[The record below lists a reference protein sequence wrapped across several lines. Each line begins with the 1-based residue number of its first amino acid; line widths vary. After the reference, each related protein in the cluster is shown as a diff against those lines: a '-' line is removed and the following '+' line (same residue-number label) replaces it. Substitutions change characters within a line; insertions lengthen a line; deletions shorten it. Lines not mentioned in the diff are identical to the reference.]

1 MALFKILSILFI
13 ILIISSAIILIRRF
27 FLTSREF
34 QKYLLDTLGSR
45 PNISE
50 TIEYGKSINKEII
63 LFQDFIRKIK
73 SVFLNTFSI
82 GLGLTKTSDSI
93 KSESSKLFEMVDKT
107 NFEITQ
113 VVTAIEEMN
122 ATISEISKNA
132 SHVASSSELTI
143 TVSKKADQ
151 AVKENV
157 ETVSL
162 LSDNIL
168 RWADT
173 NKALSTSTSRIDE
186 IILVIKEIAEQT
198 NLLALN
204 AAIEAARA
212 GEQGR
217 GFAVVA
223 DEVRK
228 LSDRTSK
235 AITEVSEII
244 KGIKQQV
251 DMSLGTM
258 DATLMG
264 AKHSIEKSNSVK
276 DSLREVKEEIQKISN
291 NIQQVAAATEEQS
304 KVSENILSNLGKVL
318 GYARTTRD
326 ISKNLTETSEII
338 AKTANSLFSNLCNIK
353 KDKTDVFME
362 EYLMAIGKEFTLRLE
377 DAIKKSKIDEDSLFD
392 ENYISIETNKYS
404 VRSNTFFD
412 NEILPLLRNWAKKDK
427 RIIYVVVMDRNG
439 YMPTHIMPN
448 RAKIKMTDSVSLN
461 GAKSKELIGQAF
473 RRPIEAGGELVIDIA
488 APVSIRGRHWGCIRI
503 GYLPDG

>member
-1 MALFKILSILFI
+1 MVAIKILSIFFII
-13 ILIISSAIILIRRF
+13 ILISSVILIRRF
-27 FLTSREF
+27 FLTGREF
-34 QKYLLDTLGSR
+34 QKYLLDNLGSR
-45 PNISE
+45 PNISD
-50 TIEYGKSINKEII
+50 TIEHGKSKEIR
-63 LFQDFIRKIK
+63 LFQDFIRKIR

-93 KSESSKLFEMVDKT
+93 KNESSKLFDMADKT
-107 NFEITQ
+107 NIEITQ

-122 ATISEISKNA
+122 ATISEISQNA
-132 SHVASSSELTI
+132 SRVASSSEFTI
-143 TVSKKADQ
+143 RVSNKADQ

-157 ETVSL
+157 ATVSL

-173 NKALSTSTSRIDE
+173 NKALSGATSKIDE

-228 LSDRTSK
+228 LSDRTAK

-244 KGIKQQV
+244 REIKRQV
-251 DMSLGTM
+251 DMSLETM
-258 DATLMG
+258 DATLSG
-264 AKHSIEKSNSVK
+264 AKNSIEKSNSVEE
-276 DSLREVKEEIQKISN
+276 SLQEVVAEIKKISD
-291 NIQQVAAATEEQS
+291 NIQQVATATEEQS
-304 KVSENILSNLGKVL
+304 KVSENILSNLGRIL
-318 GYARTTRD
+318 EYARTTRD
-326 ISKNLTETSEII
+326 ISKNLTDSSDAI

-362 EYLMAIGKEFTLRLE
+362 EYLMAIEKEFALRLE
-377 DAIKKSKIDEDSLFD
+377 DAIRKSKIDEDSLFD
-392 ENYISIETNKYS
+392 ENYISIDNNRYS
-404 VRSNTFFD
+404 VRSNAFFD
-412 NEILPLLRNWAKKDK
+412 NEVLPLLKNWAQKDR
-427 RIIYVVVMDRNG
+427 RIIYVVTMDRNG

-461 GAKSKELIGQAF
+461 GAKSKEVIGQAF
-473 RRPIEAGGELVIDIA
+473 RRPVEAGGELVIDIA